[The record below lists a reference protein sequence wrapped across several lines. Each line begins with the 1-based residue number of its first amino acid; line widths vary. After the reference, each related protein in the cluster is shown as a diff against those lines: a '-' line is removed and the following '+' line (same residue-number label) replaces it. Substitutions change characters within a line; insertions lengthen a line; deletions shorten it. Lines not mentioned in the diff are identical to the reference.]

1 MRDGELNRLSLR
13 RRDRRKSRKRVLSK
27 RKKNSW
33 RSAGVRSSYEQLK
46 LCGRPRPTRQPKLLE
61 KSKNEK

>member
-1 MRDGELNRLSLR
+1 MKDGEHNRPSLR
-13 RRDRRKSRKRVLSK
+13 RRDRRKRIKRVLSK

-33 RSAGVRSSYEQLK
+33 RSVGVRSSYEQLK
-46 LCGRPRPTRQPKLLE
+46 LCGRPRPTRQPKLPE